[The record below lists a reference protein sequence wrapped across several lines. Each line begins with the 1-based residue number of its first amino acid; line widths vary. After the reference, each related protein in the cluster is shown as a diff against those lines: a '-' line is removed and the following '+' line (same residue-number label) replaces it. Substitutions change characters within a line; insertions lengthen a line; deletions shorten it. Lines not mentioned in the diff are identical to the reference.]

1 MFERVSMN
9 LAQSRQTG
17 MKLRSFAVGLGTLGL
32 ALALVCA
39 PVGISDDLV
48 SVDGK
53 AALATPGNGISHGQ
67 GKAEFCD
74 SFLSVLS
81 QTPNKRG
88 AKRDTQRSPRSLA
101 KRALNWAA
109 APLGVKIVSTHD
121 WSNTRN
127 FIPFEI
133 TIKAAQGAGLSIGD
147 YIDSVINNIPG
158 ATQATIDGMSR
169 LGVFSGQIAKVV
181 EIGPGSGRYLE
192 KTIEACS
199 PSLYEIYET
208 AGPWASYIVSK
219 FNVALQPTDG
229 KTLRSTPEGSADLVH
244 AHKVFNSIPFVE
256 TYSYWTE
263 MARVARSGA
272 HVVFDIMTEDCLDSS
287 TLEKWVAEE
296 TGNGVYPAIMPR
308 SLAIECFES
317 RGFALV
323 GTYIVPLGP
332 GRSETFVFRKN

>member
-1 MFERVSMN
+1 MIERVSMN
-9 LAQSRQTG
+9 LAKSRQTG

-199 PSLYEIYET
+199 PSQYEIASKRTQRQSDSVQLET
-208 AGPWASYIVSK
+208 AR
-219 FNVALQPTDG
+219 L
-229 KTLRSTPEGSADLVH
+229 
-244 AHKVFNSIPFVE
+244 
-256 TYSYWTE
+256 
-263 MARVARSGA
+263 ARQ
-272 HVVFDIMTEDCLDSS
+272 
-287 TLEKWVAEE
+287 EKWTPVHPSPRH
-296 TGNGVYPAIMPR
+296 TGTTGRVR
-308 SLAIECFES
+308 RGLTCLRWGSL
-317 RGFALV
+317 
-323 GTYIVPLGP
+323 
-332 GRSETFVFRKN
+332 K